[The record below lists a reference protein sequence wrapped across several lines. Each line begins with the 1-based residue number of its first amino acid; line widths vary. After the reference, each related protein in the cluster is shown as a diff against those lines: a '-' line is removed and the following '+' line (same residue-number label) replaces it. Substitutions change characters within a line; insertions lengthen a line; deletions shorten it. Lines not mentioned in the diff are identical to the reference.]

1 MTTPDNINDKGLD
14 IMMILYLCLTVEL
27 PWLIKIPT
35 IQHCSNTK
43 SPSTIVDEATKM
55 LNNHSYAIFT
65 DNQIDTMSTKV
76 CR

>member
-1 MTTPDNINDKGLD
+1 MFDRGATMVDKNPL
-14 IMMILYLCLTVEL
+14 
-27 PWLIKIPT
+27 T

-43 SPSTIVDEATKM
+43 SPSSIVDEATKM